1 MTPDE
6 QQQERQP
13 TIRRYIRTT
22 AKIKRLQEKISTT
35 HFHTS
40 RSSSS
45 LSSKCVWNEKKK
57 TQKKLRLDRYITHHH
72 HHQLGVIEDGD
83 IEFISFAHWKTHTLH
98 YITLLYEQYGLMQR
112 HATSVCVCV
121 FVYANVFN

>member
-1 MTPDE
+1 MMTPDE

-45 LSSKCVWNEKKK
+45 LSSKCMSVCEMEKKRA
-57 TQKKLRLDRYITHHH
+57 KKIKIRQIYN
-72 HHQLGVIEDGD
+72 
-83 IEFISFAHWKTHTLH
+83 SSSSSSAWC
-98 YITLLYEQYGLMQR
+98 Y
-112 HATSVCVCV
+112 
-121 FVYANVFN
+121 